1 MNILAL
7 IPARGGSKG
16 IKMKNIKKFRGKE
29 LIYWSIESAK
39 QSKYINR
46 IIVSTDNNEIKE
58 TALKY
63 GAEVPFMRPKEISG
77 DLSNDYQ
84 FIKHCLDYLKET
96 EGEIPDIVVQLRP
109 TYPTRKL
116 PILDETIEIFMN
128 GFDKYDSLRTVYK
141 FDKSPYKMY
150 RVVADK
156 LVPLFGEVDGIKEP
170 YNECRQ
176 RLPQAY
182 IHNGYIDIIKSSIV
196 YDKKSI
202 TGDAIYPYIMNSS
215 EYHDIDTEKD
225 WKDAEVGHSSGW
237 SSNVEKIT

>member
-16 IKMKNIKKFRGKE
+16 IKMKNIKKFKGKE
-29 LIYWSIESAK
+29 LIYWSIKIAK
-39 QSKYINR
+39 DSEYINR

-63 GAEVPFMRPKEISG
+63 GAEVPFMRPKHISG

-84 FIKHCLDYLKET
+84 FIRHCLDYLKET

-116 PILDETIEIFMN
+116 STLDETIEIFIN

-141 FDKSPYKMY
+141 LEKSPYKMY
-150 RVVADK
+150 RIVDRQ
-156 LVPLFGEVDGIKEP
+156 LIPLFDEVNGIKEP

-176 RLPQAY
+176 MLPQAY
-182 IHNGYIDIIKSSIV
+182 IHNGYIDIIKSSII

-202 TGDAIYPYIMNSS
+202 TGDPIYPYIMNSN

-225 WKDAEVGHSSGW
+225 WKDAETNHSSRS

>member
-16 IKMKNIKKFRGKE
+16 IKMKNIKKFKGKE
-29 LIYWSIESAK
+29 LIYWSIKIAK
-39 QSKYINR
+39 DSKYINR
-46 IIVSTDNNEIKE
+46 IIVSTDNNKIKE

-96 EGEIPDIVVQLRP
+96 EGEIPDIVIQLRP
-109 TYPTRKL
+109 TYPTRRL
-116 PILDETIEIFMN
+116 SILDETIEIFMN
-128 GFDKYDSLRTVYK
+128 CFDEYDSLRTVYK
-141 FDKSPYKMY
+141 LDKSPYKMY
-150 RVVADK
+150 RVVNK
-156 LVPLFGEVDGIKEP
+156 QLIPLFKEVDGINEP

-176 RLPQAY
+176 KLPEAY

-196 YDKKSI
+196 YDKNSI
-202 TGDAIYPYIMNSS
+202 TGDSIYPYIMNSN

-225 WKDAEVGHSSGW
+225 WKEAEISHSGS